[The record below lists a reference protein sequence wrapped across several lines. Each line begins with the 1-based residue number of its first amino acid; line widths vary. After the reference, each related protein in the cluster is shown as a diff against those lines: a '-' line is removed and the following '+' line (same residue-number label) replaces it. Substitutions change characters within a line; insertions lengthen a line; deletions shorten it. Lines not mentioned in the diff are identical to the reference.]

1 MPPSACLAVAGM
13 FTRTAYHVTMDTIP
27 RRRCLRAVSVAG
39 RATRVATLAI
49 VAGVGMWAFAVPS
62 AFAKRAL
69 PAVSLLQVKGRAPMT
84 GYAREQFGEGWV
96 DVNRNG
102 CDTRD
107 DILRRDLHLRRV
119 RPGTRGCVIARGVLA
134 DPYTRRLIRYARGG
148 GSEVDVDHVVAL
160 GDAWQKGAQRWPF
173 AKRVAFANDPLNLL
187 AVSASANRRK
197 GDGDAATWLPANKS
211 FRCAYVARQV
221 EVKRKYGL
229 SVTVGERNAMLR
241 VLRACPA
248 VLLPPAGRSPVI
260 SPVGGSRPPSANR
273 RPAKPAK
280 TGGVRVFRN
289 CAAVRRVYP
298 HGVAKNFRVIRMAN
312 GLTGRPFVGPKL
324 YAANRRSDRDD
335 DGIACE
341 A

>member
-1 MPPSACLAVAGM
+1 MSIVG
-13 FTRTAYHVTMDTIP
+13 
-27 RRRCLRAVSVAG
+27 RAV
-39 RATRVATLAI
+39 RVAI
-49 VAGVGMWAFAVPS
+49 VVFAASVGTCAFAAP
-62 AFAKRAL
+62 AGFAKRAL

-107 DILRRDLHLRRV
+107 DILRRDLRRRGV
-119 RPGTRGCVIARGVLA
+119 RPGTRGCVITRGVLA
-134 DPYTRRLIRYARGG
+134 DPYTRRRIRYLRGG
-148 GSEVDVDHVVAL
+148 RSEVDIDHVVAL

-173 AKRVAFANDPLNLL
+173 AKRVALANDPLNLL
-187 AVSASANRRK
+187 AVSASANRQK
-197 GDGDAATWLPANKS
+197 GDGDAATWLPANKA

-229 SVTVGERNAMLR
+229 WVTPAERNAMRR
-241 VLRACPA
+241 VLLACPA
-248 VLLPPAGRSPVI
+248 VALPPAGRSPVI
-260 SPVGGSRPPSANR
+260 SPVAGSRPRGSNARPAT
-273 RPAKPAK
+273 PAKP
-280 TGGVRVFRN
+280 GGPRVFGN
-289 CAAVRRVYP
+289 CTAVDKVYP
-298 HGVAKNFRVIRMAN
+298 HGIAKNFKVVKTAS

-341 A
+341 T